1 MIEVEE
7 IKNLYRD
14 EFETVFGVKK
24 NIQALRDKVLDLA
37 FRGMLVEQN
46 PDDGTG
52 QELYKEIQKKKKELV
67 KEKKVKNIKS
77 YPSIGSEDFLYEIPD
92 NWMWVRLGEI
102 GNVIGGGTPKTS
114 EPKYWKDG
122 DIPWVSP
129 VDLSGYKNKF
139 ISNGRKYITGL
150 GLEKSSAQL
159 LAEGSVLFSSRAPI
173 GYVAI
178 AGNPIATN
186 QGFKSISPYIRELN
200 DYIYHYFFAFI
211 EDIKSRSSG
220 TTFKEISGSELG
232 KSMLPLPPLQE
243 QKRIVSKIEE
253 LMNQIDQ
260 LEEQLEEKEK
270 LETLIPKAV
279 VTALSNSQD
288 EEKLKKNLALVIE
301 NFTEVFQTPESLEEF
316 RGVIL
321 QLGVQGKLLPQNMKD
336 EPVEKLLEEIQTT
349 KGKKLQ
355 TINTKEA
362 PHFIP
367 DTWAWI
373 KFGDLVDFNMG
384 KTAPRNDASYWKDG
398 IYNWVSI
405 ADMDDG
411 KHLQNTKEKV
421 TEKAKIN
428 IFKEK
433 IAPKGTLLMSF
444 KLTIGKMAILDMEAF
459 HNEAIISIYPNN
471 KEPKVIRDYLFRI
484 GKGLDMLKGSKNAIK
499 GATLNKTS
507 LNNILVPLPPLE
519 EQKRIVAKIESIFA
533 VVDQLE
539 EEMKRRD
546 RIVET
551 MAII

>member
-7 IKNLYRD
+7 KKNLYRD

-24 NIQALRDKVLDLA
+24 NIQALRNKVLDLA
-37 FRGMLVEQN
+37 IQGKLVEQD
-46 PDDGTG
+46 PRDEPARELLLRIQSEKKKLIKEKIIKTEKPLPVIEKDDIPFVLPESWQWIRMGEIATKIHYGYTASANESGNAQMLRITDIQNGKVQWDNVPYCTIDDGKINQYKLEENDIVIARTGGTVGKSFLIKDINSVSVFASYLIRIVLTYPEVANYVNFFLDSPYYWKVIGIQSKGTG
-52 QELYKEIQKKKKELV
+52 QPNVNAKQL
-67 KEKKVKNIKS
+67 S
-77 YPSIGSEDFLYEIPD
+77 SIMVPF
-92 NWMWVRLGEI
+92 
-102 GNVIGGGTPKTS
+102 
-114 EPKYWKDG
+114 
-122 DIPWVSP
+122 
-129 VDLSGYKNKF
+129 
-139 ISNGRKYITGL
+139 
-150 GLEKSSAQL
+150 
-159 LAEGSVLFSSRAPI
+159 
-173 GYVAI
+173 
-178 AGNPIATN
+178 
-186 QGFKSISPYIRELN
+186 
-200 DYIYHYFFAFI
+200 
-211 EDIKSRSSG
+211 
-220 TTFKEISGSELG
+220 
-232 KSMLPLPPLQE
+232 PPLAE
-243 QKRIVSKIEE
+243 QKRIVDKIET
-253 LMNQIDQ
+253 LMKQINK

-288 EEKLKKNLALVIE
+288 EEELKKNLALVIE
-301 NFTEVFQTPESLEEF
+301 NFTEVFRTPESLEEF

-384 KTAPRNDASYWKDG
+384 KTAPRKDASYWKDG

-507 LNNILVPLPPLE
+507 LNNISVPLPPLQ

-551 MAII
+551 MAVI